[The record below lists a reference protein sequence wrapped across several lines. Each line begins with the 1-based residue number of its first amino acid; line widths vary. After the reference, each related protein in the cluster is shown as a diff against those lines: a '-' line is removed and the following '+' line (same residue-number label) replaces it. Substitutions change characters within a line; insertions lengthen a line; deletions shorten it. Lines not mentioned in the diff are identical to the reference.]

1 MIDKKD
7 MIVDLD
13 RKTIII
19 GSYIFSI
26 YLIKAAYERI
36 KQAEGIAKAK
46 QAGKAT
52 GRPLTI
58 PDNFFMYYD
67 MVNRNEISVIAAA
80 RSMDI
85 ARSKFYRIK
94 NLYEQGIITRE

>member
-19 GSYIFSI
+19 GSDIFSI

-36 KQAEGIAKAK
+36 KQAEGIAKA
-46 QAGKAT
+46 T

-67 MVNRNEISVIAAA
+67 MVNRNDISVIAAA

>member
-19 GSYIFSI
+19 GSDIFSI

-46 QAGKAT
+46 SY
-52 GRPLTI
+52 RPTI
-58 PDNFFMYYD
+58 N
-67 MVNRNEISVIAAA
+67 NSR
-80 RSMDI
+80 
-85 ARSKFYRIK
+85 
-94 NLYEQGIITRE
+94 